1 MGTVTIS
8 LDKTLARKAERLRDK
23 CYPTYSV
30 DDAVKEF
37 FKDSL
42 NGKISDEEVQV

>member
-1 MGTVTIS
+1 
-8 LDKTLARKAERLRDK
+8 
-23 CYPTYSV
+23 V